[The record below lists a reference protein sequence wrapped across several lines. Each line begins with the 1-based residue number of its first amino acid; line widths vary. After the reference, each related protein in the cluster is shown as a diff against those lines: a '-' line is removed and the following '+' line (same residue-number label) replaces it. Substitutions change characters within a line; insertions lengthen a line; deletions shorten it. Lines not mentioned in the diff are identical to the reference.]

1 VKLRIAAIFAL
12 VVLLPLQP
20 FAASTSAVQF
30 FIDTSGEWR
39 SWRNDSPQ
47 KFSGASERIQGA
59 TTVFGL
65 YPHARLALISGFF
78 SYDPKTSEFN
88 FDEGEGFE
96 LSLGTWSQVNAEKL
110 QVEYRFALADKF
122 ICSTDD
128 PHCEKRYKRPTEKA
142 TWRITRGGHE
152 NITAV
157 EPDTFSP
164 YAGQHV
170 LLQKLTNQEEVN
182 SMIAY
187 TEKRLS
193 GTPTTK

>member
-1 VKLRIAAIFAL
+1 LGSLAFIGIRERQSRWPRGIIVKLRIAVIFVL

-59 TTVFGL
+59 TTVFGP
-65 YPHARLALISGFF
+65 YPHGRLALISGFF

-88 FDEGEGFE
+88 FDAG
-96 LSLGTWSQVNAEKL
+96 
-110 QVEYRFALADKF
+110 FALADKF
-122 ICSTDD
+122 MCSTDD
-128 PHCEKRYKRPTEKA
+128 PHCEKRYKRPPEKA

-170 LLQKLTNQEEVN
+170 LLQKLTNQEEVD

>member
-1 VKLRIAAIFAL
+1 M
-12 VVLLPLQP
+12 
-20 FAASTSAVQF
+20 
-30 FIDTSGEWR
+30 
-39 SWRNDSPQ
+39 
-47 KFSGASERIQGA
+47 
-59 TTVFGL
+59 
-65 YPHARLALISGFF
+65 
-78 SYDPKTSEFN
+78 
-88 FDEGEGFE
+88 
-96 LSLGTWSQVNAEKL
+96 SLGTWSKVNAERL

-128 PHCEKRYKRPTEKA
+128 PHCEKRYKRPPEKA
-142 TWRITRGGHE
+142 TWRITRDGHG

-164 YAGQHV
+164 YAGQHI
-170 LLQKLTNQEEVN
+170 LLQKLTNQAEVD